1 MRERCLLYPRKRT
14 CRAYSITS
22 SAMDI
27 SPGGMRLLLRMRSE
41 RPYRRTA
48 ENRDELASLHASS
61 GEDHGKT

>member
-1 MRERCLLYPRKRT
+1 LKECGQVRVAVRVSEQQHADPRNPL
-14 CRAYSITS
+14 A
-22 SAMDI
+22 
-27 SPGGMRLLLRMRSE
+27 LLRTRSE